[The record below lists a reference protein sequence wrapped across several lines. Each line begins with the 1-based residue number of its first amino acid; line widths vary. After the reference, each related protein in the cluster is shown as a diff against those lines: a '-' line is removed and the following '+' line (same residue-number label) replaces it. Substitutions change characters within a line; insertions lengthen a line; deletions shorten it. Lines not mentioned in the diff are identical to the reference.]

1 MVGLELRLSPL
12 VRVDPVRSVPSNPPG
27 GGPRGIALPLILV
40 LLLALTLLGHG
51 ILLLSRQELQASRA
65 YLHAVRADLAAVGGL
80 RLGLKRLPDPSDPRE
95 TGIPIPLGSGW
106 VEGGLWRGATLRWL
120 GPELLLL
127 EGEGRSRGWPGTRR
141 RGAVGW
147 ALDPASRLG
156 ALNGGVELGGVL
168 TLGPGTE
175 ASTSSLMD
183 LPTGWDPGVCAA
195 FGVVLD
201 SLFLARSLPLTAHL
215 SISDSAFGG
224 EEPEIPPLGLLSG
237 SDLLARADEAGLLTP
252 DDPSLS
258 YGAGCP
264 DSGEPPLLAVGGD
277 LAIRDLAV
285 CGVIIVAGN
294 LFIEGTGRL
303 QGLAL
308 VAGDLRLADG
318 GLFEGMARVGGAVAL
333 EDSAILRISACPA
346 MWALSEASP
355 LLKPL
360 VLPGAS
366 RIPLF

>member
-1 MVGLELRLSPL
+1 M
-12 VRVDPVRSVPSNPPG
+12 RSVPPQPRG
-27 GGPRGIALPLILV
+27 RDPRGIALPLILV

-65 YLHAVRADLAAVGGL
+65 YLHAVRADLAAVGAL
-80 RLGLKRLPDPSDPRE
+80 SLGLERLPDPSDPRSA
-95 TGIPIPLGSGW
+95 GSAIPLGSGW

-120 GPELLLL
+120 GPELFLL

-147 ALDPASRLG
+147 GLDPASRLG

-168 TLGPGTE
+168 ILGPGTE
-175 ASTSSLMD
+175 VSASSLMD
-183 LPTGWDPGVCAA
+183 PPTGWDPNACVG
-195 FGVVLD
+195 FGPILD
-201 SLFLARSLPLTAHL
+201 SLFSTRALPLTAPL
-215 SISDSAFGG
+215 SISDPASGE
-224 EEPEIPPLGLLSG
+224 EEPEIPSLGLLSG
-237 SDLLARADEAGLLTP
+237 SHLLARADEAGLLTP
-252 DDPSLS
+252 ENPSLS
-258 YGAGCP
+258 SGAGCP
-264 DSGEPPLLAVGGD
+264 DSREPPLLAVGGN
-277 LAIRDLAV
+277 LEIRDMSV

-294 LFIEGTGRL
+294 LLIDGTGRL

-308 VAGDLRLADG
+308 VAGDLHLGDG
-318 GLFEGMARVGGAVAL
+318 GLFEGMARVGGVVAL

-346 MWALSEASP
+346 MWALSEASA

-366 RIPLF
+366 RISLF